1 MNIASLLPR
10 PVVAAA
16 GRLATW
22 RDERLADPRHS
33 DRVAATLGALLGV
46 SFLVCFLT
54 GLLSHLIQQPPTWF
68 SWPARPAGLYGI
80 TQGLH
85 VATGIATVPLLFA
98 KLWSVFP
105 RLFRWPLADNALHA
119 VERLSLLPLIGGSL
133 FMLVTGVANIELWYP
148 WLFFFPSGHYAV
160 SFVVMGAM
168 VIHLAAKWATARRVL
183 RRDRTESRASAVG
196 RRRFL
201 VAVGSISGA
210 LVVAT
215 VGQTVSP
222 LRRLSLLAPRRPD
235 IGAQGFPVN
244 KTAAEAGVTDGA
256 QDPEYR
262 LEVVRD
268 GETVRAFTL
277 ADLATLPRRTAT
289 LPIACVEGWSAS
301 QTWTGVSVR
310 DILDA
315 AGIESATVGVESMQR
330 GGRYRRSV
338 LEPGQVD
345 DRDTMLATH
354 VGGEPLHVDHGYPLR
369 LIAPNRPGVLQT
381 KWVVMLVVS

>member
-1 MNIASLLPR
+1 MNIKSLLPR
-10 PVVAAA
+10 PVLVAVRRVGA
-16 GRLATW
+16 W
-22 RDERLADPRHS
+22 RDVRLADPGRS
-33 DRVAATLGALLGV
+33 DRVAATLGALLGI
-46 SFLVCFLT
+46 SFLVCFAT

-68 SWPARPAGLYGI
+68 SWTTRPAGLYRV

-148 WLFFFPSGHYAV
+148 WVFFFPSAHYAV
-160 SFVVMGAM
+160 SFVVMGALL
-168 VIHLAAKWATARRVL
+168 IHLAAKWATVRRVM
-183 RRDRTESRASAVG
+183 RRDHGEAAATAVG

-201 VAVGSISGA
+201 TAVGAISAG

-222 LRRLSLLAPRRPD
+222 LRKLALLAPRRPD
-235 IGAQGFPVN
+235 IGIQGFPVN
-244 KTAAEAGVTDGA
+244 KTAAEAGVIEGA
-256 QDPEYR
+256 RALGYK
-262 LEVVRD
+262 LEIVRG
-268 GETVRAFTL
+268 GETVRTFSL
-277 ADLATLPRRTAT
+277 AELDAMSRRTAT

-301 QTWTGVSVR
+301 RTWTGVSVR
-310 DILDA
+310 DVLDA
-315 AGIESATVGVESMQR
+315 AEVEYGTVSVESLQR
-330 GGRYRRSV
+330 SGRYRRST
-338 LEPGQVD
+338 LEHNQID

-354 VGGEPLHVDHGYPLR
+354 VQGEPLHLDHGFPLR

-381 KWVVMLVVS
+381 KWVVALVVS